1 MKMAYAVVRVRGQAD
16 VNKDIR
22 YTMGLLGL
30 TRVNHCV
37 VLPENPSIDGMLQIV
52 KDYCTWGEIDAET
65 LSAMIKTRGKIIG
78 DKEIDDEYL
87 KEKSEFGSVD
97 ELAKA
102 MIENDYRMRDMED
115 AKHVFRLHPPIKGY
129 EGNKRSFRNGGALG
143 YRGKEINDLI
153 NRML

>member
-1 MKMAYAVVRVRGQAD
+1 MTYAVVRVRGQAD

-37 VLPENPSIDGMLQIV
+37 VLPQNSSIEGMLQMV
-52 KDYCTWGEIDAET
+52 KDYCTWGEIDEET
-65 LSAMIKTRGKIIG
+65 LAAMIKTRGKITG
-78 DKEIDDEYL
+78 DKDIDDEYL
-87 KEKSEFGSVD
+87 KEKTGFGSVE

-115 AKHVFRLHPPIKGY
+115 AKPVFRLHPPIKGY
-129 EGNKRSFRNGGALG
+129 EGNKRSFRNGGSLG

>member
-1 MKMAYAVVRVRGQAD
+1 MAFAVIRVRGQAD
-16 VNKDIR
+16 VNKDIK

-37 VLPENPSIDGMLQIV
+37 VLPQTPSVEGMLQVV
-52 KDYCTWGEIDAET
+52 KDYCTWGEIDEET
-65 LSAMIKTRGKIIG
+65 LSAMIKTRGKTKG
-78 DKEIDDEYL
+78 DKDITDDSLSEST
-87 KEKSEFGSVD
+87 EFKSVR

-115 AKHVFRLHPPIKGY
+115 AKPVFRLHPPIKGY
-129 EGNKRSFRNGGALG
+129 EGNKRSFRNGGSLG
-143 YRGKEINDLI
+143 YRGEAINDLI

>member
-1 MKMAYAVVRVRGQAD
+1 MAYAVVRVRGQPD

-37 VLPENPSIDGMLQIV
+37 VVPETPSIKGMLQVV
-52 KDYCTWGEIDAET
+52 KDYCTWGEIDEET
-65 LSAMIKTRGKIIG
+65 LSAMIKTRGKVIG
-78 DKEIDDEYL
+78 DKEITEEYL
-87 KEKSEFGSVD
+87 KEKTEFGSVE

-102 MIENDYRMRDMED
+102 MIERDYRMRDMED
-115 AKHVFRLHPPIKGY
+115 TKSVFRLHPPIKGY

>member
-1 MKMAYAVVRVRGQAD
+1 MAYAVVRVRGQPD
-16 VNKDIR
+16 VNKDIK

-37 VLPENPSIDGMLQIV
+37 IVPENPSTKGMLQMI
-52 KDYCTWGEIDAET
+52 KDYCTWGEIEEET
-65 LSAMIKTRGKIIG
+65 LVAMIKTRGKITG
-78 DKEIDDEYL
+78 DKDITDDYL
-87 KEKSEFGSVD
+87 KEKSAFGSVE

-102 MIENDYRMRDMED
+102 MIENDYKMRDLED
-115 AKHVFRLHPPIKGY
+115 AKPIFRLHPPIKGY
-129 EGNKRSFRNGGALG
+129 EGNKRSFKNGGALG

>member
-102 MIENDYRMRDMED
+102 MIENDYRMRELED

-143 YRGKEINDLI
+143 YRGEAINDLI

>member
-37 VLPENPSIDGMLQIV
+37 VLPENPSIKGMLQTV
-52 KDYCTWGEIDAET
+52 KDYCTWGEIDEET
-65 LSAMIKTRGKIIG
+65 LSAMIKTRGKIVG
-78 DKEIDDEYL
+78 DKDLNDEYL
-87 KEKSEFGSVD
+87 KDRTGFGSVE

-129 EGNKRSFRNGGALG
+129 EGNKRSFRNGGSLG

>member
-1 MKMAYAVVRVRGQAD
+1 MAYAVIRVRGQAD

-37 VLPENPSIDGMLQIV
+37 VLPENPSIDGMLQTV
-52 KDYCTWGEIDAET
+52 KDYCTWGEIDEET
-65 LSAMIKTRGKIIG
+65 LSAMIKTRGKITG
-78 DKEIDDEYL
+78 DKDIDNEYL
-87 KEKSEFGSVD
+87 KERTGFGNVE

-115 AKHVFRLHPPIKGY
+115 AKPVFRLHPPIKGY
-129 EGNKRSFRNGGALG
+129 EGNKRSFRNGGSLG

>member
-1 MKMAYAVVRVRGQAD
+1 MAFAVVRVRGQAD

-37 VLPENPSIDGMLQIV
+37 VLPQNPSVEGMLQVV
-52 KDYCTWGEIDAET
+52 KDYCTWGEIDQET
-65 LSAMIKTRGKIIG
+65 LVAMIKTRGKITG
-78 DKEIDDEYL
+78 DKDITSDYL
-87 KEKSEFGSVD
+87 KEKSGFGSVE

-129 EGNKRSFRNGGALG
+129 EGNKRSFRNGGSLG

>member
-1 MKMAYAVVRVRGQAD
+1 MAYAVIRVRGQAD

-22 YTMGLLGL
+22 YTMGLMGL

-37 VLPENPSIDGMLQIV
+37 IVPENPSTKGMLQVV
-52 KDYCTWGEIDAET
+52 KDYCTWGEIDEET
-65 LSAMIKTRGKIIG
+65 LSAMIRTRGKISG
-78 DKEIDDEYL
+78 DDDMTDDYL
-87 KEKSEFGSVD
+87 KANTAFGSVE

-102 MIENDYRMRDMED
+102 MIENDYKMRDVEG

-129 EGNKRSFRNGGALG
+129 EGNKRSYTNGGSLG
-143 YRGKEINDLI
+143 YRGAKINDLI

>member
-1 MKMAYAVVRVRGQAD
+1 MKMTYAVVRVRGQAD

-37 VLPENPSIDGMLQIV
+37 VLPQNSSIEGMLQMV
-52 KDYCTWGEIDAET
+52 KDYCTWGEIDEET
-65 LSAMIKTRGKIIG
+65 LAAMIKTRGKITG
-78 DKEIDDEYL
+78 DKDIDDEYL
-87 KEKSEFGSVD
+87 KEKTGFGSVE

-115 AKHVFRLHPPIKGY
+115 AKPVFRLHPPIKGY
-129 EGNKRSFRNGGALG
+129 EGNKRSFRNGGSLG

>member
-1 MKMAYAVVRVRGQAD
+1 MSMAYAVVRVRGQAD

-37 VLPENPSIDGMLQIV
+37 VLPETPSIKGMLQMV
-52 KDYCTWGEIDAET
+52 KDYCTWGEIDEET
-65 LSAMIKTRGKIIG
+65 LIAMIKTRGKIIG
-78 DKEIDDEYL
+78 DREITEDYL
-87 KEKSEFGSVD
+87 KERTGFGSVE

-102 MIENDYRMRDMED
+102 MINDDYRMRDMED
-115 AKHVFRLHPPIKGY
+115 AKPVFRLHPPIKGY
-129 EGNKRSFRNGGALG
+129 EGNKRSFRNGGSLG
-143 YRGKEINDLI
+143 YRGEEINDLI

>member
-1 MKMAYAVVRVRGQAD
+1 
-16 VNKDIR
+16 
-22 YTMGLLGL
+22 MGLLGL

-37 VLPENPSIDGMLQIV
+37 VLPENPSIDGMLQMV
-52 KDYCTWGEIDAET
+52 KDYCTWGEIDEET
-65 LSAMIKTRGKIIG
+65 LTAMIKTRGKIVG
-78 DKEIDDEYL
+78 DKEINEEYL
-87 KEKSEFGSVD
+87 KEKSGFGSVE

-115 AKHVFRLHPPIKGY
+115 AKPIFRLHPPINGY
-129 EGNKRSFRNGGALG
+129 EGNKRSFRNGGSLG

>member
-1 MKMAYAVVRVRGQAD
+1 MAYAVVRVRGQPD

-37 VLPENPSIDGMLQIV
+37 VLPENPSIKGMLQMV
-52 KDYCTWGEIDAET
+52 KDYCTWGEIEEET
-65 LSAMIKTRGKIIG
+65 LVAMIKTRGKITG
-78 DKEIDDEYL
+78 DKDITDEYL
-87 KEKSEFGSVD
+87 KENSAFGSVE

-102 MIENDYRMRDMED
+102 MIENDYRMREMED
-115 AKHVFRLHPPIKGY
+115 AKPVFRLHPPIKGY
-129 EGNKRSFRNGGALG
+129 EGIKRSYKNGGALG
-143 YRGKEINDLI
+143 YRGKDINDLI

>member
-1 MKMAYAVVRVRGQAD
+1 MAYAVVRVRGQAD

-37 VLPENPSIDGMLQIV
+37 VLPENPSIKGMLQTV
-52 KDYCTWGEIDAET
+52 KDYCTWGEIDEET
-65 LSAMIKTRGKIIG
+65 LSAMIKTRGKIVG
-78 DKEIDDEYL
+78 DKDLNDEYL
-87 KEKSEFGSVD
+87 KDRTGFGSVE

-129 EGNKRSFRNGGALG
+129 EGNKRSFRNGGSLG

>member
-1 MKMAYAVVRVRGQAD
+1 MAFAVIRVRGQAD

-37 VLPENPSIDGMLQIV
+37 VLPQTPSVEGMLQVV
-52 KDYCTWGEIDAET
+52 KDYCTWGEIDEET
-65 LSAMIKTRGKIIG
+65 LSAMIKTRGKTKG
-78 DKEIDDEYL
+78 DKDITDDSLSEST
-87 KEKSEFGSVD
+87 EFKSVR

-115 AKHVFRLHPPIKGY
+115 AKPVFRLHPPIKGY
-129 EGNKRSFRNGGALG
+129 EGNKRSFRNGGSLG
-143 YRGKEINDLI
+143 YRGEAINDLI